1 VGKQKRKGFVEE
13 TAGAEN
19 FNLYKCF
26 DYAATDEAFTVFDD
40 ECMDYMVENGFELA
54 KAMK

>member
-1 VGKQKRKGFVEE
+1 MEE